1 MKTTSQTQDSNAG
14 LTLTQYEARLCV
26 CEGRLE
32 FSRTDHGLTV
42 TREFAHK
49 ILDDWFDR
57 LRKAG
62 GVSGQAPVLE
72 LSKDGLDKSQKA

>member
-1 MKTTSQTQDSNAG
+1 MKTTSLIQDSNAG
-14 LTLTQYEARLCV
+14 LTPTQYEARLSV

-32 FSRTDHGLTV
+32 FSRTDHGLSV

-57 LRKAG
+57 LRKTG
-62 GVSGQAPVLE
+62 GVSGQAPMP
-72 LSKDGLDKSQKA
+72 

>member
-1 MKTTSQTQDSNAG
+1 MKTTTSTQDANEAS
-14 LTLTQYEARLCV
+14 TPTQYEARLSV

-32 FSRTDHGLTV
+32 FSRSDHGLSV

-57 LRKAG
+57 LRKSRDM
-62 GVSGQAPVLE
+62 SGQAKVL
-72 LSKDGLDKSQKA
+72 